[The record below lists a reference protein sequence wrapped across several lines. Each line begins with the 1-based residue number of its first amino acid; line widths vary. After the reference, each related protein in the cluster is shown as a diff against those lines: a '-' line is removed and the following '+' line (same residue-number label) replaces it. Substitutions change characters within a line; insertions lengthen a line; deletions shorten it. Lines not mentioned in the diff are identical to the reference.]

1 MQCLN
6 LKNKEVKAAFDE
18 VAKVLNSEDAA
29 YYVISENNGYAID
42 QDPDGSQSQLFQD
55 LLQKYNG
62 DRDKAIIE
70 RAKSFDYLSAD
81 IQTRN
86 LSFEEQ
92 FLSSTDENARF
103 IEDIKVIMDFT
114 DELKDDIRTVAREV
128 IDAYNNRTNALSDE
142 RLVSLNKNYFG
153 FYCKYAN
160 EVYNSLVD
168 LSSYSDIIGTK
179 EYDKLMSDLSI
190 CKSILDA
197 CSDHVKRMQVQNAR
211 EIMLNNGIQVGSPT
225 IYNYLAENTKET
237 NNDISSLTRWFGA
250 GDKIND
256 EAIKTLFNIL
266 QNTENTINNLSS

>member
-103 IEDIKVIMDFT
+103 IEVSIDNLNKYNFNTKKELDDRLRSIRKNLEQGLISRLNSIDEKDPAKRTELKEQIKYQIKNIQNGVIEDIKVIMDFT

-160 EVYNSLVD
+160 EVYNLSL
-168 LSSYSDIIGTK
+168 IHI
-179 EYDKLMSDLSI
+179 
-190 CKSILDA
+190 
-197 CSDHVKRMQVQNAR
+197 
-211 EIMLNNGIQVGSPT
+211 
-225 IYNYLAENTKET
+225 
-237 NNDISSLTRWFGA
+237 
-250 GDKIND
+250 
-256 EAIKTLFNIL
+256 
-266 QNTENTINNLSS
+266 

>member
-1 MQCLN
+1 
-6 LKNKEVKAAFDE
+6 
-18 VAKVLNSEDAA
+18 
-29 YYVISENNGYAID
+29 
-42 QDPDGSQSQLFQD
+42 
-55 LLQKYNG
+55 
-62 DRDKAIIE
+62 
-70 RAKSFDYLSAD
+70 
-81 IQTRN
+81 
-86 LSFEEQ
+86 
-92 FLSSTDENARF
+92 
-103 IEDIKVIMDFT
+103 MDFT

-211 EIMLNNGIQVGSPT
+211 EIMLNNGIQVHLLYIITQLRILRRLIT
-225 IYNYLAENTKET
+225 I
-237 NNDISSLTRWFGA
+237 SLLLHDGLVQAIRLMMKLSRHYSIYF
-250 GDKIND
+250 KIL
-256 EAIKTLFNIL
+256 KIL
-266 QNTENTINNLSS
+266 LIIILL

>member
-103 IEDIKVIMDFT
+103 IEVSIDNLNKYNFNTKKELDDRLRSIRKNLEQGLISRLNSIDEKDPAKRT
-114 DELKDDIRTVAREV
+114 ELKEQIKYQ
-128 IDAYNNRTNALSDE
+128 I
-142 RLVSLNKNYFG
+142 KNTQ
-153 FYCKYAN
+153 
-160 EVYNSLVD
+160 
-168 LSSYSDIIGTK
+168 IGR
-179 EYDKLMSDLSI
+179 
-190 CKSILDA
+190 A
-197 CSDHVKRMQVQNAR
+197 HV
-211 EIMLNNGIQVGSPT
+211 
-225 IYNYLAENTKET
+225 
-237 NNDISSLTRWFGA
+237 
-250 GDKIND
+250 
-256 EAIKTLFNIL
+256 
-266 QNTENTINNLSS
+266 